1 MLEASVYAGGKSERD
16 GCVSV
21 RDKIGIS
28 GSGFLRTYVG
38 IPRFPTLDGQMAV
51 VLVADIVEIDLFA
64 NKKGALVGIV
74 RRCDFWRKNQ
84 RDSHV
89 QDDT

>member
-1 MLEASVYAGGKSERD
+1 MDSYVRRD
-16 GCVSV
+16 PQVSQH
-21 RDKIGIS
+21 
-28 GSGFLRTYVG
+28 
-38 IPRFPTLDGQMAV
+38 TLDGQMAV

-64 NKKGALVGIV
+64 NRKGAHVDIA
-74 RRCDFWRKNQ
+74 RRCDFWRENQ

>member
-1 MLEASVYAGGKSERD
+1 MDSYVRRD
-16 GCVSV
+16 PQVSQH
-21 RDKIGIS
+21 
-28 GSGFLRTYVG
+28 
-38 IPRFPTLDGQMAV
+38 TLDGQMAV

-64 NKKGALVGIV
+64 NKRGALVGIA
-74 RRCDFWRKNQ
+74 RRCDFWRENQ

>member
-1 MLEASVYAGGKSERD
+1 MDSYVRRD
-16 GCVSV
+16 PQVSQH
-21 RDKIGIS
+21 
-28 GSGFLRTYVG
+28 
-38 IPRFPTLDGQMAV
+38 TLDGQMAV

-74 RRCDFWRKNQ
+74 RRCDFWRENQ